1 MAVDKQE
8 MIEEYRRAVR
18 QGVTARWV
26 VMGLLV
32 LVVLFNVRSV
42 SNSAKDFLAN
52 GWEDFGNAL
61 TTELANT
68 APQWKDQAVGM
79 VERVVPAYA
88 DAISTSF
95 EQQSPQLEREVR
107 RELARLEAHA
117 QSRWPEIEKA
127 VADLAISQEE
137 VIRDGLTGI
146 LSAADAE
153 SMSEMYGAALVNEMN
168 SLLQGKLMAHVDVS
182 RQIGENLHEML
193 AAAPAS
199 TEPVD
204 SQELLGVML
213 ELAGLQLQQAL

>member
-1 MAVDKQE
+1 
-8 MIEEYRRAVR
+8 
-18 QGVTARWV
+18 
-26 VMGLLV
+26 
-32 LVVLFNVRSV
+32 
-42 SNSAKDFLAN
+42 
-52 GWEDFGNAL
+52 
-61 TTELANT
+61 
-68 APQWKDQAVGM
+68 
-79 VERVVPAYA
+79 
-88 DAISTSF
+88 
-95 EQQSPQLEREVR
+95 
-107 RELARLEAHA
+107 
-117 QSRWPEIEKA
+117 
-127 VADLAISQEE
+127 
-137 VIRDGLTGI
+137 LTGI